1 MEDKNKEK
9 INVVELFGSNVFNDK
24 IMQERLPKKVYKEL
38 HKTIDEGKEL
48 DPITAEVVAGAMKDW
63 AVEKGATHYTHWFQ
77 PLTGFTAEKHDAFIT
92 APHADG
98 TVSMDFSVYCC
109 RHANFCFHTNF
120 IIMPRSLVKQTTFT
134 F

>member
-48 DPITAEVVAGAMKDW
+48 DPITAEVVAGASGKRCN
-63 AVEKGATHYTHWFQ
+63 A
-77 PLTGFTAEKHDAFIT
+77 L
-92 APHADG
+92 
-98 TVSMDFSVYCC
+98 
-109 RHANFCFHTNF
+109 HT
-120 IIMPRSLVKQTTFT
+120 LVPAAYWIHSRKT
-134 F
+134 

>member
-63 AVEKGATHYTHWFQ
+63 AVEKGATHSSRLLDSQQKNMMHLLQHRMRTERSAWTF
-77 PLTGFTAEKHDAFIT
+77 PEK
-92 APHADG
+92 
-98 TVSMDFSVYCC
+98 S
-109 RHANFCFHTNF
+109 
-120 IIMPRSLVKQTTFT
+120 
-134 F
+134 

>member
-48 DPITAEVVAGAMKDW
+48 DPITAEVVG
-63 AVEKGATHYTHWFQ
+63 
-77 PLTGFTAEKHDAFIT
+77 
-92 APHADG
+92 
-98 TVSMDFSVYCC
+98 
-109 RHANFCFHTNF
+109 
-120 IIMPRSLVKQTTFT
+120 
-134 F
+134 

>member
-63 AVEKGATHYTHWFQ
+63 AVEKGATHYTDRKSTR
-77 PLTGFTAEKHDAFIT
+77 LN
-92 APHADG
+92 
-98 TVSMDFSVYCC
+98 SS
-109 RHANFCFHTNF
+109 HANESR
-120 IIMPRSLVKQTTFT
+120 MPSSA
-134 F
+134 

>member
-63 AVEKGATHYTHWFQ
+63 AVEKGAPACFFCRYLRHPRQIT
-77 PLTGFTAEKHDAFIT
+77 PTGDL
-92 APHADG
+92 PDQ
-98 TVSMDFSVYCC
+98 
-109 RHANFCFHTNF
+109 R
-120 IIMPRSLVKQTTFT
+120 L
-134 F
+134 

>member
-48 DPITAEVVAGAMKDW
+48 DPITAEVVAWGYERLGSGKRCNA
-63 AVEKGATHYTHWFQ
+63 
-77 PLTGFTAEKHDAFIT
+77 L
-92 APHADG
+92 
-98 TVSMDFSVYCC
+98 
-109 RHANFCFHTNF
+109 HT
-120 IIMPRSLVKQTTFT
+120 LVPAAYWIHSRKT
-134 F
+134 

>member
-98 TVSMDFSVYCC
+98 KCQHGLFRKRADQRRAGRF
-109 RHANFCFHTNF
+109 F
-120 IIMPRSLVKQTTFT
+120 IPVRRIKSNL
-134 F
+134 

>member
-1 MEDKNKEK
+1 MEDKKNDK

-63 AVEKGATHYTHWFQ
+63 AVEKVQ
-77 PLTGFTAEKHDAFIT
+77 RIIRTGSSRLPDLLLRNMMHLSRHLMQMEPSVWIFPEK
-92 APHADG
+92 
-98 TVSMDFSVYCC
+98 S
-109 RHANFCFHTNF
+109 
-120 IIMPRSLVKQTTFT
+120 
-134 F
+134 